1 MSKPASKLLPT
12 SESFQGGKMTSTDRS
27 IEIGGADWLPEYPF
41 FYFEA
46 ARRLLSASGADLG
59 PVALPLVYLQRQ
71 CLELI
76 IKEMHLASLFLSAAK
91 LTSEGK
97 WIAPG
102 RPPELHR
109 LVDLVVAL
117 GQSLGEHSL
126 TMPTD
131 LESLAKEMDAL
142 ESSSPD
148 RYRYAWKRLTKKQK
162 ASGQG
167 PEESFATPQRLPVRE
182 IQNRLEPLALAADIR
197 KEDSLVF
204 KLYTEC
210 TTVLNLN
217 LGVASGEVSFDS
229 DV

>member
-1 MSKPASKLLPT
+1 MRT
-12 SESFQGGKMTSTDRS
+12 SSL
-27 IEIGGADWLPEYPF
+27 WPF
-41 FYFEA
+41 PSCTF
-46 ARRLLSASGADLG
+46 SANVSN
-59 PVALPLVYLQRQ
+59 
-71 CLELI
+71 LI
-76 IKEMHLASLFLSAAK
+76 VKEMHLASLFLSAAK
-91 LTSEGK
+91 LTSEGNGFAR
-97 WIAPG
+97 APP
-102 RPPELHR
+102 RTSSPR
-109 LVDLVVAL
+109 RFVVAL

-217 LGVASGEVSFDS
+217 LGVASGEVSFYS
-229 DV
+229 RCVGEHHELRCSSCCGTGRWRSSPSPRLERSCQGRASGWGVWVP

>member
-1 MSKPASKLLPT
+1 
-12 SESFQGGKMTSTDRS
+12 MTSTDGS
-27 IEIGGADWLPEYPF
+27 IEIGGEERLPEYPH
-41 FYFEA
+41 FYVEA
-46 ARRLLSASGADLG
+46 ARRLLSASGSDLG
-59 PVALPLVYLQRQ
+59 PVALPLVYLQRH

-76 IKEMHLASLFLSAAK
+76 IKDIHLASLFLSAAK

-97 WIAPG
+97 WVTPE
-102 RPPELHR
+102 RPPEHHR

-126 TMPTD
+126 TMPTG

-148 RYRYAWKRLTKKQK
+148 RYRYAWTRQTRKQK
-162 ASGQG
+162 SCGQG

-182 IQNRLEPLALAADIR
+182 IQIRLEPLALAADIR
-197 KEDSLVF
+197 AEDSLVF
-204 KLYTEC
+204 KLYSEC
-210 TTVLNLN
+210 TTVINLA
-217 LGVASGEVSFDS
+217 VASGKLSFDP